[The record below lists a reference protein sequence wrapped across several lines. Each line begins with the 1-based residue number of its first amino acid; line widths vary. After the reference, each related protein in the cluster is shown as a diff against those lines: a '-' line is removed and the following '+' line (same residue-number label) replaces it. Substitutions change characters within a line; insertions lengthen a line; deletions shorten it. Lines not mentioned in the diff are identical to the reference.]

1 RRAAS
6 RRSGP
11 WSRARRAAAQH
22 HRDPRCR
29 REPPADGAEVGGLR
43 PARVSHLKG
52 ARLYGRAQGE
62 KLPIIVL
69 ERDAQETG
77 MIRIKQE
84 TPSDSGP
91 LPRVSAEQ
99 DGILV
104 THKLRVE
111 VPYTVY

>member
-1 RRAAS
+1 
-6 RRSGP
+6 
-11 WSRARRAAAQH
+11 
-22 HRDPRCR
+22 
-29 REPPADGAEVGGLR
+29 
-43 PARVSHLKG
+43 VSHLKG
-52 ARLYGRAQGE
+52 ARLHGRAQGE

-111 VPYTVY
+111 VPYTVYDF